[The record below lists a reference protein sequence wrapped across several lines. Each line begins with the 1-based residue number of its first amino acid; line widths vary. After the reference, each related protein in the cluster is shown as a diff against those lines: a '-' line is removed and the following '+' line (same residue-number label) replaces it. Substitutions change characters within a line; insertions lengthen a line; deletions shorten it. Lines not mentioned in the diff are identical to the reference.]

1 MQNSLLQQLVKPL
14 RGIVLRGDN
23 NHCPICGGDFV
34 TFLPYGVRKRPNAQC
49 PRCGAL
55 ERQRMI
61 WLFAAQR
68 GLFGPPQRL
77 LHVSPEKILFK
88 KFSADKRIDYVPI
101 DKFDPGYRYPKGT
114 QNVDITD
121 IPYPDAHF
129 DAIICVHVLEH
140 VPDDHLAMTELC
152 RVLKPGGWAII
163 QVPLDKKRETTY
175 EDFSIT
181 TPEGRERAFG
191 QPDHLRWY
199 GRDYAARLRR
209 AGFEVEVVD
218 FTGQMPEKDQ
228 NRYGL
233 PQDDDIYFCGKKA
246 G

>member
-1 MQNSLLQQLVKPL
+1 MKNPL
-14 RGIVLRGDN
+14 FQYLSKALRSVLLRGDN
-23 NHCPICGGDFV
+23 NHCPICRGDFV

-49 PRCGAL
+49 PSCGSL

-61 WLFAAQR
+61 WLFAEQR
-68 GLFGPPQRL
+68 GLFKSRQRL

-88 KFSADKRIDYVPI
+88 KFSLDANIDYVPI

-114 QNVDITD
+114 ENVDITAM
-121 IPYPDAHF
+121 PYADDSF
-129 DAIICVHVLEH
+129 NAILCIHVLEH
-140 VPDDHLAMTELC
+140 VPDDHLAMTELR

-163 QVPLDKKRETTY
+163 QVPLDKKRASTY

-181 TPEGRERAFG
+181 DPAEREKAFG

-199 GRDYAARLRR
+199 GRDYAERLRR

-218 FTGQMPEKDQ
+218 FAGEMPEKDQ

-233 PQDDDIYFCGKKA
+233 PLDDDIYLCRKK